1 MPNDKATQLD
11 RMKHYLKKIGRINDT
26 ELKNQKVSESIEQL
40 RKLIESPV
48 EKPTPVK
55 KKVQSPKNRATIPTC
70 NENESK

>member
-11 RMKHYLKKIGRINDT
+11 RMKHYLKKIDRINASV
-26 ELKNQKVSESIEQL
+26 LKNQKVAEAVEQL
-40 RKLIESPV
+40 RGLLESPV

>member
-1 MPNDKATQLD
+1 MSNATPLD